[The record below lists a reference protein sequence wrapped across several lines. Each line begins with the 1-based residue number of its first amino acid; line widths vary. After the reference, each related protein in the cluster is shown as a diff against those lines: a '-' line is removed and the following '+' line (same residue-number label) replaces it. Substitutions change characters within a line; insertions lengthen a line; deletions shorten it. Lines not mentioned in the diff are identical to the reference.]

1 MDRSLI
7 GKKNARKIK
16 KLIYDSGGRA
26 SHEAFNRFVRNEQH
40 CKTDILRLLSKCS
53 KSIVT
58 HFIEHSSYDED
69 QPQDPF
75 EGLMESPDEIDRCL
89 SVAAAFAHT
98 STLMQTVFA
107 AGMLYG
113 KGIYEN
119 DILQS
124 LEGPPR
130 DKPLLGPGP
139 NIAIVS
145 SGPFQHKDAE
155 EMLANILG
163 KSVTELMNLMGHNM
177 EHERDRDDESE
188 EDRGQTGEES
198 PDVPE

>member
-7 GKKNARKIK
+7 DKKNARKIK

-26 SHEAFNRFVRNEQH
+26 SHEAFNRFVRNEQY
-40 CKTDILRLLSKCS
+40 CKTDILNLLSKCS

-69 QPQDPF
+69 SQNDPF
-75 EGLMESPDEIDRCL
+75 EGIIDRPDEIDRCL

-119 DILQS
+119 DILRS

-130 DKPLLGPGP
+130 SKPLIGPGP
-139 NIAIVS
+139 NIAIIS
-145 SGPFQHKDAE
+145 SGPFENKDAE
-155 EMLANILG
+155 EILSNILG
-163 KSVTELMNLMGHNM
+163 KSVTELMNLMGRNI
-177 EHERDRDDESE
+177 ERERDRDDESE

-198 PDVPE
+198 PDVPK

>member
-7 GKKNARKIK
+7 DKKNARKIK

-26 SHEAFNRFVRNEQH
+26 SHEAFTRFVRNEKH
-40 CKTDILRLLSKCS
+40 CKTDILHLLSKCS

-58 HFIEHSSYDED
+58 HFIEHSSHEESEEM
-69 QPQDPF
+69 DPF
-75 EGLMESPDEIDRCL
+75 EGMLDGPDEIDRCM
-89 SVAAAFAHT
+89 SVTAAFAHT
-98 STLMQTVFA
+98 STLVQTIFA

-119 DILQS
+119 DILRS

-130 DKPLLGPGP
+130 SNPLLGPGP
-139 NIAIVS
+139 NIAIIS
-145 SGPFQHKDAE
+145 SGPIHNKEAE
-155 EMLANILG
+155 QILSNILG
-163 KSVTELMNLMGHNM
+163 KSVTELMNLMGHNL